1 MAEWTKE
8 EVAARLV
15 EAVDTGRKLPRV
27 RVQGYFNVWPILARD
42 GWESFGAEEA
52 KPLRFPATPAAV
64 ERMLEVMRWM
74 QWLEVEQRHL
84 LWMRARQCEWKDI
97 CRRFGCCRM
106 TAWRHWQQALQ
117 NVADQLNAKACC
129 SDKGKG
135 L

>member
-15 EAVDTGRKLPRV
+15 EAVETGRKLPRV
-27 RVQGYFNVWPILARD
+27 RVQGYFNVWPTLAWD

-52 KPLRFPATPAAV
+52 KPLRFPPTPAAV
-64 ERMLEVMRWM
+64 ERMMEVMRWM

-97 CRRFGCCRM
+97 CRRFGCDRT
-106 TAWRHWQQALQ
+106 TAWRRWQKAL
-117 NVADQLNAKACC
+117 VTLAIMLNSPK
-129 SDKGKG
+129 
-135 L
+135 